1 MPERIKTM
9 KTNSIEKLLIKQKEK
24 VDQAIAEYKRLQ
36 KQQKAE
42 KAKEQEKLAVK
53 LGAIMHKLIPDVTE
67 LDESNFKKFLEN
79 TVANDYG
86 KRTLSRILSEQA
98 RASAVEVNSAP
109 VKDQNVAATKPT
121 VTVSKQPNIDGNNI
135 DIE

>member
-1 MPERIKTM
+1 M
-9 KTNSIEKLLIKQKEK
+9 KNNSIEKLLIKQKEK
-24 VDQAIAEYKRLQ
+24 VDQATAEYKRLQ

-53 LGAIMHKLIPDVTE
+53 LGAIMHKLIPNVTE
-67 LDESNFKKFLEN
+67 LDDSNFKKFLEN

-98 RASAVEVNSAP
+98 RTSSVEVNS
-109 VKDQNVAATKPT
+109 VTTKDHNVPANKST
-121 VTVSKQPNIDGNNI
+121 VTALKQPNIDGNNI